1 MAKLNFQPTRD
12 WIVLPL
18 SRKDKTD
25 SGIELLDQAA
35 NSLRTNILEVM
46 ACGPSCE
53 MVKEGDTVMVHPSS
67 EGLVVSIDGKECVMV
82 NEFQICGI
90 IPKG

>member
-18 SRKDKTD
+18 SRKDRTD

-35 NSLRTNILEVM
+35 NSLRSNVLKVL
-46 ACGPSCE
+46 AAGPKCE
-53 MVKEGDTVMVHPSS
+53 MVKEGDTVMVHPST
-67 EGLVVSIDGKECVMV
+67 EGLIVEIDSVQCVMV
-82 NEFQICGI
+82 NEFSICGI
-90 IPKG
+90 LPE